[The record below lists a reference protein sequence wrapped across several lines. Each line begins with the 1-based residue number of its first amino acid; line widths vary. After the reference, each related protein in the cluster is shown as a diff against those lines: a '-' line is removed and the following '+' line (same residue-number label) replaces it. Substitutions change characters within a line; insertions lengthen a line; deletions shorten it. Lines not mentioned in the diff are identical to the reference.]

1 MTRTKLGSGQKIQIK
16 GLVKF
21 PITLDSTTWIFDDRK
36 VKIEDIESGVFEGT
50 KPIKFEDNR
59 EWNRA
64 ILEGQNES
72 ANFKFR
78 DKIS

>member
-1 MTRTKLGSGQKIQIK
+1 MIQIK
-16 GLVKF
+16 GDVKF

-36 VKIEDIESGVFEGT
+36 VKIEDIENGIFEGT

-64 ILEGQNES
+64 ILVGQLHFQILLLQAS
-72 ANFKFR
+72 L
-78 DKIS
+78 